1 MEAPL
6 PAQPHTAASVAT
18 KHTRRRTSKK
28 KASGDFMHQHA
39 AEDWIRALAS
49 RGVKLTASL
58 YRLLFELAQWCGPAY
73 GYEVRPWVFDPV
85 DDDGNPLLDNDGNLH
100 LGILSRLGIS
110 YSSFQNFIAQLQRIC
125 ESCRTM
131 HATQQECDQPA
142 LITRTSRGRGNRIRR
157 KSDGGQLPP
166 LPNAYLLNVRPIA
179 IEKQEP
185 LFRTESDEPTGSHVM
200 NHDEPT
206 GSHVMNHD
214 EPTGS
219 HVMNHDEPTG
229 SHVMNHDEPTDSILI
244 HTSIGSHTS
253 RTEPPPT
260 STSTAR
266 DSSGGEDGGG
276 SFCSTF
282 LVPAF
287 ENVGLTGFTEASLN
301 FVEYAV
307 PRFAEIH
314 GRQPDKA
321 VADHMAERLVKF
333 IRQEGIDISVEP
345 HRILSERGGYLRN
358 VLVPS
363 VLEAG
368 MALRFEPVDSEPE
381 PVPQAQ
387 PLARERVDE
396 SDWKILHTAH
406 VVESRTKH
414 PAQVW
419 DAALGELQQQVARP
433 AFETWLRDTGGV
445 GITNAEFYVGT
456 ANSFV
461 SEMLEHRMYP
471 LIERAVEKILDAPI
485 AVRFVVVSMNAD
497 QSDCPLCEE
506 LKE

>member
-206 GSHVMNHD
+206 HVMNHD

-219 HVMNHDEPTG
+219 HVMNHDEPTD

-381 PVPQAQ
+381 LEPETPADTAAPADVPFSPKAQ
-387 PLARERVDE
+387 EIWRKALEELRE
-396 SDWKILHTAH
+396 
-406 VVESRTKH
+406 
-414 PAQVW
+414 
-419 DAALGELQQQVARP
+419 QVARP
-433 AFETWLRDTGGV
+433 AFETWLSDTVGV
-445 GITNAEFYVGT
+445 SHEAGVFVVGT
-456 ANSFV
+456 ANDFI
-461 SEMLEHRMYP
+461 SEMLRARMYP
-471 LIERAVEKILDAPI
+471 LIERAVEHVVDE
-485 AVRFVVVSMNAD
+485 AVEVHFQVVAL
-497 QSDCPLCEE
+497 P
-506 LKE
+506 KERGPE